1 MNIRSKVVNLN
12 DLLKKVA
19 DHRKNGEKIVFTN
32 GCFDILHVG
41 HVRYLAAARN
51 EGDILVVG
59 LNSDRST
66 RKIKGEQRPIVQQ
79 DQRAEI
85 LASLCCVDYITI
97 FNEQNPLALIRS
109 IRPDILVKGD
119 DWPEKEIVG
128 GDIVKADGGEVVRVP
143 VVPNISTTSILKR
156 IINGSGE

>member
-1 MNIRSKVVNLN
+1 M
-12 DLLKKVA
+12 
-19 DHRKNGEKIVFTN
+19 
-32 GCFDILHVG
+32 
-41 HVRYLAAARN
+41 
-51 EGDILVVG
+51 VG

-109 IRPDILVKGD
+109 IKPDILVKGD

>member
-1 MNIRSKVVNLN
+1 MNIRLKIVSLD

-19 DHRKNGEKIVFTN
+19 DHRKNGKKIVFTN

-51 EGDILVVG
+51 KGDILVVG

-79 DQRAEI
+79 DQRAEV
-85 LASLCCVDYITI
+85 LAGLCCVDYITI
-97 FNEQNPLALIRS
+97 FNEQNPLSLIRS
-109 IRPDILVKGD
+109 IRPEVLVKGD

-128 GDIVKADGGEVVRVP
+128 ADIVKADGGEVVRVS
-143 VVPNISTTSILKR
+143 VVPNISTTSIINR
-156 IINGSGE
+156 IIDRSGE

>member
-1 MNIRSKVVNLN
+1 MNIRSKVVNLD

-51 EGDILVVG
+51 KGDILVVG

-79 DQRAEI
+79 GQRAEI
-85 LASLCCVDYITI
+85 LASLCFVDYITI

-143 VVPNISTTSILKR
+143 VVPNISTASILKR

>member
-1 MNIRSKVVNLN
+1 MNIRSKVVKLD

-156 IINGSGE
+156 IINGPGE

>member
-1 MNIRSKVVNLN
+1 MNIRSKVVSLD

-66 RKIKGEQRPIVQQ
+66 RKIKGAQRPIVQQ

-109 IRPDILVKGD
+109 IKPDILVKGD

-156 IINGSGE
+156 IINGSGG

>member
-1 MNIRSKVVNLN
+1 MNIRSKVVSLD

-109 IRPDILVKGD
+109 IKPDILVKGD
-119 DWPEKEIVG
+119 DWPEKEIIG

>member
-1 MNIRSKVVNLN
+1 MNIRSKVVSLD

-97 FNEQNPLALIRS
+97 FDEQNPLALIRS
-109 IRPDILVKGD
+109 IKPDILVKGD

-156 IINGSGE
+156 IINGSGG

>member
-1 MNIRSKVVNLN
+1 MNIRSKVVNLD

-79 DQRAEI
+79 GQRAEI

-143 VVPNISTTSILKR
+143 LVPNISTTSILKR

>member
-1 MNIRSKVVNLN
+1 MNIRSKVVNLD

-66 RKIKGEQRPIVQQ
+66 RKIKGAQRPIVQQ
-79 DQRAEI
+79 GQRAEI

-119 DWPEKEIVG
+119 DWPEKEIIG

>member
-1 MNIRSKVVNLN
+1 MNICSKVLDLDN
-12 DLLKKVA
+12 LLKKVS
-19 DHRKNGEKIVFTN
+19 DHRKNGKMIVFTN

-59 LNSDRST
+59 LNSDRSIE
-66 RKIKGEQRPIVQQ
+66 KIKGEQRPIVQQ

-97 FNEQNPLALIRS
+97 FYERNPLGLIRS
-109 IRPDILVKGD
+109 IRPNILVKGD
-119 DWPEKEIVG
+119 DWPEEEIVG
-128 GDIVKADGGEVVRVP
+128 ADIVKADGGEVVRVP
-143 VVPNISTTSILKR
+143 IVPNISTTSILKR
-156 IINGSGE
+156 IINGSEE

>member
-1 MNIRSKVVNLN
+1 MNIRSKVVNLD

-59 LNSDRST
+59 LNSDHSA

-143 VVPNISTTSILKR
+143 VVPNISTTSILNR

>member
-1 MNIRSKVVNLN
+1 MNIRSKIVSLD

-41 HVRYLAAARN
+41 HVRYLGAARKR
-51 EGDILVVG
+51 GDVLVVG

-66 RKIKGEQRPIVQQ
+66 RKIKGEKRPIVQQ

-85 LASLCCVDYITI
+85 LAGLCCVDYITL
-97 FNEQNPLALIRS
+97 FNDLNPLSLIRS
-109 IRPDILVKGD
+109 IRPDVLVKGD
-119 DWPEKEIVG
+119 DWHEKEIIG
-128 GDIVKADGGEVVRVP
+128 ADIVKADGGEVVRVS
-143 VVPNISTTSILKR
+143 VVPNISTTRILKR
-156 IINGSGE
+156 IIDGSDE

>member
-1 MNIRSKVVNLN
+1 MNIRSKVVNLD

-79 DQRAEI
+79 GQRAEI

-97 FNEQNPLALIRS
+97 FDEQNPLALIRS
-109 IRPDILVKGD
+109 IKPDILVKGD

>member
-1 MNIRSKVVNLN
+1 MNIRSKVVNLD

-79 DQRAEI
+79 GQRAEI

>member
-1 MNIRSKVVNLN
+1 MNIRSKVVNLD

-79 DQRAEI
+79 GQRAEI

-97 FNEQNPLALIRS
+97 FNEQNPLVLIRS

>member
-1 MNIRSKVVNLN
+1 MNIRSKVVNLD

-19 DHRKNGEKIVFTN
+19 DHRKNGKKIVFTN

-59 LNSDRST
+59 LNSDCST
-66 RKIKGEQRPIVQQ
+66 GKIKGEQRPIVQQ

-119 DWPEKEIVG
+119 DWPKKEIVG

-143 VVPNISTTSILKR
+143 VVPNISTTSILQR
-156 IINGSGE
+156 IIHGSGE

>member
-1 MNIRSKVVNLN
+1 MNIRSKVVSLD

-41 HVRYLAAARN
+41 HVRYLAAAQN

-59 LNSDRST
+59 LNSDRSAG
-66 RKIKGEQRPIVQQ
+66 KIKGEQRPIVQQ

-97 FNEQNPLALIRS
+97 FNEPNPLELIRS

-119 DWPEKEIVG
+119 DWSEKEIVG
-128 GDIVKADGGEVVRVP
+128 ADIVKSDGGEVVRIP
-143 VVPNISTTSILKR
+143 VVPNISTTSIIKR

>member
-1 MNIRSKVVNLN
+1 MNIRSKVMNLD
-12 DLLKKVA
+12 DLLKKTA

-66 RKIKGEQRPIVQQ
+66 RKIKGTQRPIVQQ

>member
-1 MNIRSKVVNLN
+1 MNLD
-12 DLLKKVA
+12 DLLKKTA

-66 RKIKGEQRPIVQQ
+66 RKIKGTQRPIVQQ

>member
-1 MNIRSKVVNLN
+1 MNIRSKVLGLD

-19 DHRKNGEKIVFTN
+19 DHRKNGKKIVFTN

-41 HVRYLAAARN
+41 HVRYLTAARN

-59 LNSDRST
+59 LNSDCST
-66 RKIKGEQRPIVQQ
+66 GKIKGEQRPIVQQ

-97 FNEQNPLALIRS
+97 FKEQNPLGLIRS

-119 DWPEKEIVG
+119 DWPEKGIVG
-128 GDIVKADGGEVVRVP
+128 ADIVKADGGKVVRVP
-143 VVPNISTTSILKR
+143 IVPNISTTSIIKR
-156 IINGSGE
+156 IINGSEE

>member
-1 MNIRSKVVNLN
+1 
-12 DLLKKVA
+12 
-19 DHRKNGEKIVFTN
+19 KIVFTN

-97 FNEQNPLALIRS
+97 FNEQKPLALIRS

-119 DWPEKEIVG
+119 DWPEKEIIG

-156 IINGSGE
+156 IINGSGG

>member
-1 MNIRSKVVNLN
+1 MNIRSKVVSLD
-12 DLLKKVA
+12 DLLNKVA

-109 IRPDILVKGD
+109 IKPDILVKGD

-156 IINGSGE
+156 IINGSGG

>member
-1 MNIRSKVVNLN
+1 MNIRSKVVSLD

-109 IRPDILVKGD
+109 IKPDILVKGD
-119 DWPEKEIVG
+119 DWPEKEIIG

-156 IINGSGE
+156 IINGSGG